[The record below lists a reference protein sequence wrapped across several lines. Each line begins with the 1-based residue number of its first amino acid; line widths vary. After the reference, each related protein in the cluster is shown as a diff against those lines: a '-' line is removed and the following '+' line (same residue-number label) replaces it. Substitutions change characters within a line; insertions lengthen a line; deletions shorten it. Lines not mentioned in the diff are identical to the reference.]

1 MRCGGIPAIIL
12 MADDDEDDILLV
24 RDAFEQS
31 KLSNDLYTV
40 HDGIELMDYL
50 KQRGKYA
57 DPTAAPRPDIILL
70 DLNMPRKDGREAIQE
85 IKADPDLC
93 DIPII
98 VLTTSMVHQDI
109 LKTYQDGGNSFI
121 TKPVTFQSM
130 CEVIQKLGEYWFQI
144 VRLPKSC

>member
-1 MRCGGIPAIIL
+1 MRGGGIPAIIL
-12 MADDDEDDILLV
+12 MADDDEDDVLLV

-31 KLSNDLYTV
+31 KLLNDFYTV
-40 HDGIELMDYL
+40 LDGVELMDYL

-70 DLNMPRKDGREAIQE
+70 DLNMPRKDGREALQE
-85 IKADPDLC
+85 IKADPGLC

-98 VLTTSMVHQDI
+98 VLTTSKIHEDI
-109 LKTYQDGGNSFI
+109 LKTYKDGGNSFI

-144 VRLPKSC
+144 VRLPSSC